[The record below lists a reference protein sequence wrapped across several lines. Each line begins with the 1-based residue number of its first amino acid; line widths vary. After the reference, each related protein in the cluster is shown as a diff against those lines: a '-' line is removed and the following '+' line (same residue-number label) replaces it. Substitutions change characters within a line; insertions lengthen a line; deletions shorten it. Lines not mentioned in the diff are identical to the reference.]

1 MKKDGLAIHGSIL
14 TWLAI
19 TCGIITMFSNFQTI
33 VNLADWARIITSNW
47 GDFLNWGW
55 SHVFQ
60 FFKIE
65 IHVTAQFQITMA
77 IVMISM
83 AIGAFLTNSFDRKEK
98 WPIKI
103 SNVFRINIL
112 IAILLYC
119 FATFL
124 ANNVVSYINWQ
135 EHTVHYYTLFLY
147 SFYVVYGLSIF
158 VGVCHWPMKA
168 AITATFSAIF
178 FSIVFQ
184 TAAESIPEFEKDF
197 GSRSMFIGAG
207 FSIIAAMLTLLIA
220 PPMQFAKRLVF
231 LLLGIFILLGLNE
244 VSKLKIDLTPNI
256 EKFRS

>member
-1 MKKDGLAIHGSIL
+1 MKKDGLAIQGSIL

-60 FFKIE
+60 FFKIK

-83 AIGAFLTNSFDRKEK
+83 AIGAYLTNSFDRKEK

-124 ANNVVSYINWQ
+124 ANNVVSYNKLARASSSLL
-135 EHTVHYYTLFLY
+135 H
-147 SFYVVYGLSIF
+147 S
-158 VGVCHWPMKA
+158 
-168 AITATFSAIF
+168 
-178 FSIVFQ
+178 VF
-184 TAAESIPEFEKDF
+184 
-197 GSRSMFIGAG
+197 
-207 FSIIAAMLTLLIA
+207 
-220 PPMQFAKRLVF
+220 
-231 LLLGIFILLGLNE
+231 IFILCRIWF
-244 VSKLKIDLTPNI
+244 VNI
-256 EKFRS
+256 CWSLSLADESRNNCYIFCNLLFYCISNSSRKHT